1 MREGA
6 LNTTKCAHLGTFCR
20 VRWSRGLEKVPNT
33 KNVPRQVHFL
43 CSAQAEAVVGVSKG
57 VGVVI
62 WVHWWLHV
70 SK

>member
-6 LNTTKCAHLGTFCR
+6 LNTTKCAHLGAFCR
-20 VRWSRGLEKVPNT
+20 VRWSRGLEKVLNT

-43 CSAQAEAVVGVSKG
+43 CSAPAEAVVGALKG
-57 VGVVI
+57 VGVVV
-62 WVHWWLHV
+62 WVHWWLGV